1 MKINDILSED
11 VAAAGSNDYQKM
23 QDFVRA
29 NQTQGVPPDQ
39 QIALALFKELQKQK
53 AQNTQLSA
61 ELDAADERI
70 DLATQ
75 SNSLQ
80 NKELGTHRNEL
91 ERERQSSKQQQAAI
105 GQLDQQTAARQKA
118 SQEQIDGLTS
128 RLEAIKNQ
136 PGIGDEAAAKLEKQI
151 QALDQK
157 GVSID
162 KFQELEQSINQVQQL
177 QQVDDEVV
185 QDLAAQV
192 QDAQETAKELS
203 KTKQDM
209 STELGKEAAAA
220 QDRIDALTREIE
232 ELRTLAAAVEPAITD
247 VIQPKLQQIDT
258 KVKELDGENE
268 DIYNEL
274 GQHDLEIRKLSG
286 QGGGGGGAGPGNLGT
301 PPPAPAPEPLP
312 QTGQEQDS
320 EEDARARAN
329 AAIVKAQLASLKQP
343 TPSKQP
349 EAIAESRMFK
359 AIKWATGKTK

>member
-1 MKINDILSED
+1 
-11 VAAAGSNDYQKM
+11 
-23 QDFVRA
+23 
-29 NQTQGVPPDQ
+29 
-39 QIALALFKELQKQK
+39 
-53 AQNTQLSA
+53 
-61 ELDAADERI
+61 
-70 DLATQ
+70 
-75 SNSLQ
+75 
-80 NKELGTHRNEL
+80 
-91 ERERQSSKQQQAAI
+91 
-105 GQLDQQTAARQKA
+105 
-118 SQEQIDGLTS
+118 
-128 RLEAIKNQ
+128 
-136 PGIGDEAAAKLEKQI
+136 
-151 QALDQK
+151 LDQK

-185 QDLAAQV
+185 QDLAVQV

-286 QGGGGGGAGPGNLGT
+286 QGGGGGAGPGPSGT
-301 PPPAPAPEPLP
+301 PPPAPAPLP
-312 QTGQEQDS
+312 QTGQGQDA

-329 AAIVKAQLASLKQP
+329 AAIIKAQLASLKQP

-349 EAIAESRMFK
+349 EAIAESRLFK